1 MHSHFLHIRIGA
13 RYTRTSLLINL
24 FLLKP
29 ISKVLGATEAGALA
43 LKEWERDVNEQN
55 QNQKKNKDLN
65 KNPSN
70 GNSNSVALSGA
81 SGVTLSSNM
90 EEVLR
95 GGKSM
100 AVLILGEDNVAI
112 FDPRLSGVKE
122 FDWKQAQADNITA
135 TFPALIT
142 TQMVV
147 VNAAKTISDQD
158 SNATKATLERYSWYR
173 YNSTSGKAVDTRTGD
188 EKGTSEEGK
197 EQGKGKGKGKA
208 TVALANRSITAAYRQ
223 GNSSHRKHDF
233 EKMKVKFMRSVVD
246 NVDWFNR
253 TKRKLENSRPD
264 GLVRDWARRYVKPS
278 LVYTFYTLYTPALP
292 YLHLCTP
299 IIHVSYMYI
308 HHVHT

>member
-1 MHSHFLHIRIGA
+1 M
-13 RYTRTSLLINL
+13 SLLINL

-55 QNQKKNKDLN
+55 LNQKKKNKDLN

-70 GNSNSVALSGA
+70 SNSNSVALSGA

-142 TQMVV
+142 AQMVV

-197 EQGKGKGKGKA
+197 GKGKGKA

-223 GNSSHRKHDF
+223 GTSRREEERREEERSIYSAERTTLERK
-233 EKMKVKFMRSVVD
+233 EERGAYPV
-246 NVDWFNR
+246 
-253 TKRKLENSRPD
+253 ESRGEFTLRRAICCGMVYGVCCCVLCVPC
-264 GLVRDWARRYVKPS
+264 ARAAY
-278 LVYTFYTLYTPALP
+278 
-292 YLHLCTP
+292 
-299 IIHVSYMYI
+299 
-308 HHVHT
+308 